1 MYGIVGLVMLV
12 LAMMLPLFTKE
23 IVVLLFSKIE
33 QGVGTSDSS
42 TLIISILFYVLH
54 QLVICSFI
62 YIGALFLSFSF
73 VKKRP
78 LFIAQGLFACMVMA
92 AIFVEN
98 VMYME
103 HYSYIIHLVIL
114 IFIFIFLNSNHVSN
128 HKYRLFPL
136 VCVLILII
144 LSMEWLNLIPSLSP
158 FGLGS
163 DDLAISIKTVGDYSL
178 LNAIA
183 LLFFIL
189 CSVLTLLFVVIISIF
204 YKQIHVLNNYQEQ
217 ERELQKEAHIVALEE
232 RVFKEVRTLAHDL
245 KTPLVSIEGL
255 TSLMEMMVPKHEKM
269 KAYSSRIQGSVQKM
283 KEMISEILREDVR
296 GKLPVKELFDYA
308 TGHAVLFH
316 PRIHLSVEVAP
327 GLSEICVNKIRMAR
341 AVTNLIEN
349 AMVSIGDRS
358 GRILLQATQDERYVW
373 ISVRDDGP
381 GIEPEIIEG
390 IWKEGYSTQHSTGLG
405 LSFVKAVVAQHDGQV
420 TMDSDDH
427 FTKVMIRLP
436 LHGKEVEDDKDSH
449 H

>member
-1 MYGIVGLVMLV
+1 MLA
-12 LAMMLPLFTKE
+12 LAMMLSLFTKGM
-23 IVVLLFSKIE
+23 VVLLFSKIE
-33 QGVGTSDSS
+33 QGIDTSDSS
-42 TLIISILFYVLH
+42 TLILSIFFYVLH

-62 YIGALFLSFSF
+62 YIGALLLSFSF
-73 VKKRP
+73 VKKQ
-78 LFIAQGLFACMVMA
+78 LSFMAQGLFACLVMA

-98 VMYME
+98 AIHME
-103 HYSYIIHLVIL
+103 HYSYITHLVIL
-114 IFIFIFLNSNHVSN
+114 IFTLIFFNSNHVSN
-128 HKYRLFPL
+128 HKCRLFPL

-158 FGLGS
+158 FGFGR
-163 DDLAISIKTVGDYSL
+163 DDLAISIKTVGDYRL
-178 LNAIA
+178 LNAIV

-189 CSVLTLLFVVIISIF
+189 CSVLTLLFAVILSIF
-204 YKQIHVLNNYQEQ
+204 NKQIHALNNYQEQ
-217 ERELQKEAHIVALEE
+217 EQELQNARIVALES

-255 TSLMEMMVPKHEKM
+255 TSLMEMIFPKHEKM
-269 KAYSSRIQGSVQKM
+269 KTYSSRIQGSVQKM

-296 GKLPVKELFDYA
+296 EKLQVKELFDYVTA
-308 TGHAVLFH
+308 HAVLFH

-327 GLSEICVNKIRMAR
+327 ELPEICVNKIRMAR

-349 AMVSIGDRS
+349 AMDSIGDRS
-358 GRILLQATQDERYVW
+358 GRVLLQATQGERYVW
-373 ISVRDDGP
+373 VIVSDDGP

-390 IWKEGYSTQHSTGLG
+390 IWEEGYSTQHSTGLG
-405 LSFVKAVVAQHDGQV
+405 LSFVQAVVAQHDGQV

-427 FTKVMIRLP
+427 FTKVTIKLP
-436 LHGKEVEDDKDSH
+436 LYGKEVEDDKDSH